1 MNAPDT
7 FTEAVV
13 AAAKEQIEQAIKIYS
28 DTDELT
34 ETQEDYASDLASRL
48 DFGKLYK
55 LAKEEKKK
63 EILKAFDDLE
73 ADLYNLK
80 VALLRL

>member
-1 MNAPDT
+1 MNTPEEFKNAT
-7 FTEAVV
+7 M